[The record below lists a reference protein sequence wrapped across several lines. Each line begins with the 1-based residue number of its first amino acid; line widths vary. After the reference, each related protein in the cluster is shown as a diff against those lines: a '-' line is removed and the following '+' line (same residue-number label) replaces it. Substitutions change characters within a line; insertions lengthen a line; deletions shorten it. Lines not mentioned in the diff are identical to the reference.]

1 MEACIDTFSNV
12 FNNVTECRNS
22 SRNGGS
28 FIGFENA
35 CQFPGANNSGSNAI
49 NGHYHQQQRQAG
61 AIMFSN
67 SEYLNSGLPSMS
79 WSDRQMNSNYSNKL
93 EVSSSTTTGNHGFH
107 PFANSTSAAFNLQ
120 QLQHGISSV
129 GNMPSW
135 QQAFAF
141 NDCASTSVPS
151 QNDETNDTRIP
162 MPLSMSSVPTSSSNG
177 LANGHSSSTNNNN
190 NNNNNNNELGYLNSA
205 QPMRCPPTSQ
215 VSSSNL
221 QPTEHQ
227 GNQFN
232 VESSFKNHS
241 GNMVGQ
247 LSSQPQNTLTN
258 GTTALSFSATLLNT
272 NSGAGTPCS
281 QTSPLPYV
289 TSPTLRPTDSASYS
303 TSDYAKMPT
312 STRNVRLR
320 ANTKLDMDRQKAQEE
335 ERRDKEL
342 QKTQRA
348 PSQSTSVPVSLPSVN
363 VVVPPRVLQVHS
375 ALENPTPFH
384 VEQKRR
390 LNIQQYIANSLPDAH
405 ASSLGAS
412 VAPLRHP
419 VKHNRIQHIVA
430 DGAVS
435 SAPPNYSTTPLSP
448 VSALEPGAA
457 PSPGPSQRSS
467 VATSV
472 NDEYEESILMELQEL
487 LMNDEKSGDQFNKS
501 DQVASLPQPGFNRVS
516 GVPEASSS
524 CPADSTKDANGD
536 PVKVTK
542 DRIKKDNHNKIE
554 RKRRFHINDMITE
567 QGRLLPKQN
576 ERHHE
581 IIGDVKQNKGS
592 ILKASVDYTKALKHD
607 NENLFHKLQNIELE
621 NKALLLKLKH
631 LEQFCKQS
639 GLQLPENIIT
649 WKSCSSPEELNALL
663 SNDVVKIKQE
673 PITYPVDDI
682 CDIMDEDRS
691 IVTGSSDPMFGQ
703 PVEADDGFHHP
714 EGMDFND

>member
-1 MEACIDTFSNV
+1 MLRLRKEIGIERILF
-12 FNNVTECRNS
+12 
-22 SRNGGS
+22 S
-28 FIGFENA
+28 FI
-35 CQFPGANNSGSNAI
+35 
-49 NGHYHQQQRQAG
+49 
-61 AIMFSN
+61 
-67 SEYLNSGLPSMS
+67 
-79 WSDRQMNSNYSNKL
+79 
-93 EVSSSTTTGNHGFH
+93 
-107 PFANSTSAAFNLQ
+107 
-120 QLQHGISSV
+120 QL
-129 GNMPSW
+129 
-135 QQAFAF
+135 
-141 NDCASTSVPS
+141 
-151 QNDETNDTRIP
+151 
-162 MPLSMSSVPTSSSNG
+162 
-177 LANGHSSSTNNNN
+177 
-190 NNNNNNNELGYLNSA
+190 
-205 QPMRCPPTSQ
+205 
-215 VSSSNL
+215 
-221 QPTEHQ
+221 
-227 GNQFN
+227 
-232 VESSFKNHS
+232 
-241 GNMVGQ
+241 
-247 LSSQPQNTLTN
+247 
-258 GTTALSFSATLLNT
+258 
-272 NSGAGTPCS
+272 
-281 QTSPLPYV
+281 V
-289 TSPTLRPTDSASYS
+289 TDLHR
-303 TSDYAKMPT
+303 AKMPT
-312 STRNVRLR
+312 PTRNVRLR

-342 QKTQRA
+342 QKQQRA
-348 PSQSTSVPVSLPSVN
+348 PSQSSAVPVSLPSVN

-390 LNIQQYIANSLPDAH
+390 LNIQQYIANSLPDSH
-405 ASSLGAS
+405 ASSLGGT

-448 VSALEPGAA
+448 ASVLEPGAA

-524 CPADSTKDANGD
+524 CPADSTKDVVVNSNGE
-536 PVKVTK
+536 PARVSK

-592 ILKASVDYTKALKHD
+592 ILKAS
-607 NENLFHKLQNIELE
+607 
-621 NKALLLKLKH
+621 
-631 LEQFCKQS
+631 
-639 GLQLPENIIT
+639 
-649 WKSCSSPEELNALL
+649 
-663 SNDVVKIKQE
+663 E